1 MFELKVAHCKNGSI
15 VGEENLLPDGSLR
28 SFDCFHDLKQA
39 VVVVVVVVVVVL
51 AGVIIIIEG

>member
-15 VGEENLLPDGSLR
+15 VGGENLLPNGSLG

-39 VVVVVVVVVVVL
+39 VVVVVVVVVVL

>member
-15 VGEENLLPDGSLR
+15 VGGENLLPNGSLG

-39 VVVVVVVVVVVL
+39 VVVVVVVVVL

>member
-15 VGEENLLPDGSLR
+15 VGEENLLPDGSLG

-39 VVVVVVVVVVVL
+39 VVVVVVVVVL